1 MEAFSVRTE
10 IFTAC
15 QCCGTVGSSV
25 PLTLWVITHSSYW
38 SDEHAAMR
46 IVCSFNMILS
56 FVCVAA
62 KPEILT
68 LDILSNG
75 ILQCVAAGFPAPTIY
90 WYFCPGTEQR

>member
-10 IFTAC
+10 IFTAG
-15 QCCGTVGSSV
+15 QCCRSVGSSV
-25 PLTLWVITHSSYW
+25 PLSLWVEAHTSYRG
-38 SDEHAAMR
+38 DEHVATQ
-46 IVCSFNMILS
+46 ILCSFNMRLS
-56 FVCVAA
+56 FVCVTA

>member
-1 MEAFSVRTE
+1 MHTSCWGEE
-10 IFTAC
+10 
-15 QCCGTVGSSV
+15 QM
-25 PLTLWVITHSSYW
+25 
-38 SDEHAAMR
+38 AMQ
-46 IVCSFNMILS
+46 ILCSPNVLLS
-56 FVCVAA
+56 FLFIAA